1 MTTDAAIVLHDTQ
14 VWLERA
20 VIGLNLCPFAKAV
33 HAKRQVHYA
42 VSAANGPDV
51 LLDDLRREL
60 QDLVAHPAQVRDTS
74 LLIAPNCLADFLE
87 FNGFLVLADRVLCDL
102 GLDGVVQIAALHPAF
117 QFAGTRPDDIGNYSN
132 RAPYPTLHLLRED
145 SVDRAVKAFPQAETI
160 FEANIRTLD
169 NLGVAGWNALGVGAS
184 AAKAAPNGQT
194 PVPPV
199 ST

>member
-1 MTTDAAIVLHDTQ
+1 MTTNPAIVLHDTQ

-42 VSAANGPDV
+42 VSTATGPEV

-60 QDLVAHPAQVRDTS
+60 VGLVAQPPAARDTT
-74 LLIAPNCLADFLE
+74 LLVVPDCLVDFLD
-87 FNGFLVLADRVLCDL
+87 FNDFLVLADRTLSDV
-102 GLDGVVQIAALHPAF
+102 GLDGVIQIAALHPAF

-160 FEANIRTLD
+160 FEANIRTLQ
-169 NLGVAGWNALGVGAS
+169 NLGVAGWKALGVGAS
-184 AAKAAPNGQT
+184 APEPAPNDQT
-194 PVPPV
+194 PGPPV